1 MSQKS
6 KTSKN
11 SHHSSQKSQNSQNQK
26 STPGGLV
33 SQPQSS
39 QKDPLQ
45 GYLAGASNQEKLN
58 TNSESENRH
67 DMQEKIQAQLEQ
79 IRVEEEAR
87 SELIS
92 KKQNLAI
99 LLQEYQESPQFL
111 MKIQGLTTQYNGY
124 RMLRRDGS
132 CFYRA
137 FLFRLFEHLIQNKS
151 DLVLWA
157 KIEKKFNDGLEFMV
171 KNGFAK
177 IVAEDFCESAV
188 NFLGGLRT
196 YDVNDEDL
204 RQRMLNLERSNELV
218 MFLRFIT
225 SAYIQQEGALFQ
237 FYVPDGLPVEY
248 FCQTAVEPLD
258 QDADQVIFLEI
269 NEYRFKSWRC
279 IITLNF
285 LCT

>member
-6 KTSKN
+6 KNSKTSSK
-11 SHHSSQKSQNSQNQK
+11 KSQNSKDAK
-26 STPGGLV
+26 STPGHQVHV
-33 SQPQSS
+33 SQQPPSHGFLTGMDDGIS
-39 QKDPLQ
+39 R
-45 GYLAGASNQEKLN
+45 EKIN
-58 TNSESENRH
+58 TDKEGENRH

-87 SELIS
+87 SELIT
-92 KKQNLAI
+92 KKQDLSI
-99 LLQEYQESPQFL
+99 LMQEYQDSPQFL
-111 MKIQGLTTQYNGY
+111 MKVQALTTQYNGY

-137 FLFRLFEHLIQNKS
+137 FLFRLFEHLIQNKQNYE
-151 DLVLWA
+151 LWN
-157 KIEKKFNDGLEFMV
+157 KIQKKFTDGLEFMI

-188 NFLGGLRT
+188 NFLTGLKS

-225 SAYIQQEGALFQ
+225 SAYIQQEGA
-237 FYVPDGLPVEY
+237 
-248 FCQTAVEPLD
+248 
-258 QDADQVIFLEI
+258 
-269 NEYRFKSWRC
+269 
-279 IITLNF
+279 
-285 LCT
+285 